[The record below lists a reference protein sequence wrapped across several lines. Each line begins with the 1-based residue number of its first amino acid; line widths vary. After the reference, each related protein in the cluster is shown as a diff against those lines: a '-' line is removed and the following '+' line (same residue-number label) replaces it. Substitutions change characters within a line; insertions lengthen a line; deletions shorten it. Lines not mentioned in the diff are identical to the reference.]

1 MENKKDSL
9 IDCPLCGEKS
19 GCYSIDINEFH
30 KSYLCLGCGYQSSDL
45 MIQNEYNQEEYEEQ
59 LPELYKDLK
68 RIDSSNRVWYPSVV
82 NIQDKGTVF
91 ANGTS
96 IEDWKWSAIKNV
108 PLTEED
114 LKKPLFKGKTH
125 KSDSK
130 SLKDFDKDYL
140 SALEYIGVE
149 F

>member
-1 MENKKDSL
+1 MTNDQL

-19 GCYSIDINEFH
+19 GCYSSAINEFH
-30 KSYLCLGCGYQSSDL
+30 NSYLCLGCGFQSSDL
-45 MIQNEYNQEEYEEQ
+45 MVKGEYDIEEFEGQ

-68 RIDSSNRVWYPSVV
+68 KTDSQDRVWYPSVV
-82 NIQDKGTVF
+82 NIPDKGTVF

-96 IEDWKWSAIKNV
+96 VDDWRWSAIKNI
-108 PLTEED
+108 PITEED
-114 LKKPLFKGKTH
+114 AKKPVFKGKTH

-130 SLKDFDKDYL
+130 SLKDFEKDYL
-140 SALEYIGVE
+140 GALEYIGIE